1 MTNVFTMNPI
11 RVNVMSVI
19 NQRVIKKCVFIGI
32 VPNPVEA
39 ELKKIQKTKTFS
51 KDNKVLKTFYGADWY
66 NKIGI
71 AYLLDSKEKTKAKKK
86 GGDEFDFDDEDD
98 DVGHKKKIKEAQI
111 SEEEIAQLLGDDE
124 LGADVEQTI
133 DDIFTPSEELKI
145 KSSESTDTILEF
157 VIDEPFLTIYPQDKV
172 SEFKKKIYIATK
184 IPIYRQHLWFTSKA
198 ASLPMSYVMSRND
211 AAIPVNIQKV
221 SELYINGKL
230 DATVK
235 HIENIPLDINIYN
248 LGERI
253 KIEAYDNFKIM
264 EEYYQ
269 KYDVVEF
276 NIADI
281 KEFIS
286 PENRNFSEAISNSK
300 QQFNLLYYGFVMIY
314 WPMITITTFKDYLK
328 GEYNISNYYP
338 ELYPDYEKLKA
349 QLALEKNI
357 MDDTIDLTQ
366 NPKREKDLEVVTKKI
381 ASSITSATINVVYV
395 SNLKEKVIFPRNL
408 FDKFALSD
416 KVDACRCVSMHEGKT
431 FILDKTYK
439 DSSSIK
445 DMIVSEGIIFRVNPP
460 DEEFASLILIF
471 YKNGNYLIKSTWRD
485 EYNYDFADITR
496 EVKKLTDP
504 LIDEI
509 NSLKSYSL
517 YEGKSISKM
526 TKYNAKFIEIG
537 INIYYKQVFTESQF
551 AFLKFILEEFKSAGI
566 MDGRNVEKNFAEY
579 YFRKGMYKFDPR
591 RIEKISN
598 IKNYY
603 DHLSDGGIKQKW
615 FTIFEKT
622 RITKIWHRFS
632 DVKIEI
638 YGIREKEFNIFF
650 DLILSVF
657 NMYETRKKATIE
669 YYEFKKLAK
678 KKVKRT
684 LTNLKEQDPVLYDF
698 KKVYKSN
705 KVYSRICQKTYQ
717 PLLLNKEGYDLLPAD
732 QKKNI
737 VKYWNFT
744 NETDAYYQ
752 CPNPKFPYI
761 KFTTKNHPKD
771 YCIPCCK
778 KIDISKNPKDPK
790 RIIHEACL
798 KDHEYTK
805 EKKTITTGSKYIMT
819 YGKDIEVGRL
829 SKLPENSMEGIFY
842 ETFSMEHG
850 TDPSYMTSDGFYL
863 YGTNQNTSSLSDVG
877 YIYSLSHALELPLED
892 LIKKMVKEIAS
903 RKGVFNILMNG
914 RITQYIPDTETLIDY
929 ITKIFSNPKSGDFH
943 EDEIYMIPWNKLFI
957 DMAFNYLNINTILF
971 QHKKDTGDIDLR
983 LPNGLEDVND
993 YILKDKKNIIVL
1005 QKEEKY
1011 YPVYLINTELF
1022 FKLGI
1027 IEKKTFLSHDGIIK
1041 IMKGIVEKYIKT
1053 IEIKGKT
1060 HSKINLI
1067 IIKEFL
1073 EYPKMGKKFQIHRLF
1088 INHSNFCY
1096 GVQIFNIATK
1106 KYIYI
1111 PIEQS
1116 YYSFNISPNLE
1127 FKPFCRSKKE
1137 YKQSFQE
1144 LMGFVNEFN
1153 RWVDIQSVK
1162 AQIKKEQDFYP
1173 VIKVESWLVLQK
1185 SLDFQETDKIIGFK
1199 ASNLYYYFDDMSYS
1213 EAMKLRKVKL
1223 IPLLYDPDLVNN
1235 VINKRELPK
1244 PDKRTETLSYNLYKY
1259 NTYQLF
1265 LLEFLTVFEK
1275 KTNEVLRTNLKKLF
1289 IGDFTK
1295 HMNKTNSSLV
1305 EMIETT
1311 EDLMKIRLQL
1321 SDYINNHHD
1330 RKQLFLDIDNTSYEF
1345 DKIIMKKLMSMDKP
1359 ALVKELKRISNDFVK
1374 IGDVA
1379 DVKNFDFPN
1388 MYASCETQGT
1398 KNYCVGRK
1406 LIVSKEKLETFYDI
1420 LASDILN
1427 PIKQK
1432 WIFSDIMSDRVV
1444 NFLQFIQRP
1453 YEEIQISLFTTF

>member
-1 MTNVFTMNPI
+1 
-11 RVNVMSVI
+11 MSII

-32 VPNPVEA
+32 VPKPVEN
-39 ELKKIQKTKTFS
+39 ELKKIQQTKTFS
-51 KDNKVLKTFYGADWY
+51 KDNKVLTDFYGVDWY
-66 NKIGI
+66 NNIGI
-71 AYLLDSKEKTKAKKK
+71 SYLLEKQSDQVKQNAQNKQSKNPKK
-86 GGDEFDFDDEDD
+86 GGDEFDFDEEDD
-98 DVGHKKKIKEAQI
+98 DGHQKKMKEAQI
-111 SEEEIAQLLGDDE
+111 SEEEISQLLGEDD

-133 DDIFTPSEELKI
+133 DDIFTMGTEIKI

-157 VIDEPFLTIYPQDKV
+157 IIDEPFLTVYPQDKV

-184 IPIYRQHLWFTSKA
+184 IPIYRQHLWFVSKA
-198 ASLPMSYVMSRND
+198 ASLPMSYVLSRNE
-211 AAIPVNIQKV
+211 ASISVNIQNV
-221 SELYINGKL
+221 SDLYTNGKL
-230 DATVK
+230 DANAK
-235 HIENIPLDINIYN
+235 QIENIPLNINIYN
-248 LGERI
+248 IGDRV

-286 PENRNFSEAISNSK
+286 SENRNFVESIINSK

-328 GEYNISNYYP
+328 GESNISNYYP
-338 ELYPDYEKLKA
+338 ELFPDYEKLKA
-349 QLALEKNI
+349 QLVLEKNI
-357 MDDTIDLTQ
+357 MDDTLDLTQ
-366 NPKREKDLEVVTKKI
+366 NPARKKDLEVVTKKI
-381 ASSITSATINVVYV
+381 TSSITSATINVVYV

-416 KVDACRCVSMHEGKT
+416 KIDACRCITQHDGKT

-439 DSSSIK
+439 ESSSIK
-445 DMIVSEGIIFRVNPP
+445 DMIMAEGIIFRVNPP
-460 DEEFASLILIF
+460 NEEFASLILIF

-485 EYNYDFADITR
+485 EHNYNFADITR

-517 YEGKSISKM
+517 YEGKSIAKI

-551 AFLKFILEEFKSAGI
+551 AFLKFILEEFKNAGI
-566 MDGRNVEKNFAEY
+566 MDARNVEKNFAEY
-579 YFRKGMYKFDPR
+579 YFRKGMYKFDPK

-603 DHLSDGGIKQKW
+603 DYLSDGVIKQKW

-622 RITKIWHRFS
+622 RITKVWHRFS
-632 DVKIEI
+632 DIKIEI

-650 DLILSVF
+650 DLVLSVF
-657 NMYETRKKATIE
+657 NMYETRKKTTIE
-669 YYEFKKLAK
+669 DYEFKKLAK
-678 KKVKRT
+678 KKVRRT

-698 KKVYKSN
+698 KKMYKSN

-717 PLLLNKEGYDLLPAD
+717 PLLLNKEGYESLPAN
-732 QKKNI
+732 QKENI

-778 KIDISKNPKDPK
+778 KIDISKDPKDPK
-790 RIIHEACL
+790 RLIHDLCL
-798 KDHEYTK
+798 KNHEYTK

-829 SKLPENSMEGIFY
+829 SKLPENSMEMIFY

-863 YGTNQNTSSLSDVG
+863 YGTNQNTSALSDVG
-877 YIYSLSHALELPLED
+877 YVYSLAHALELPLEN
-892 LIKKMVKEIAS
+892 LIKTLVKEIS
-903 RKGVFNILMNG
+903 TKKGVFNILMNG
-914 RITQYIPDTETLIDY
+914 RITQYIPNIETLIDY
-929 ITKIFSNPKSGDFH
+929 LMKIFSNSQSGDFH
-943 EDEIYMIPWNKLFI
+943 GNDVYIIPWNKIFI

-971 QHKKDTGDIDLR
+971 QHKKNTGDIDLR

-1011 YPVYLINTELF
+1011 YPIYLINTDLF

-1060 HSKINLI
+1060 HSKVNLI

-1073 EYPKMGKKFQIHRLF
+1073 ADPKMGKKFKIHVLF

-1096 GVQIFNIATK
+1096 GVQLFNTASN
-1106 KYIYI
+1106 KYVYV

-1116 YYSFNISPNLE
+1116 YYSFDISPNLE

-1137 YKQSFQE
+1137 YSQSFQE
-1144 LMGFVNEFN
+1144 LMGFINEFN
-1153 RWVDIQSVK
+1153 RWIDVQSVK
-1162 AQIKKEQDFYP
+1162 AQIKKEHDFYP

-1199 ASNLYYYFDDMSYS
+1199 SSNLYYYFNDMDYS
-1213 EAMKLRKVKL
+1213 EAIKIRKVKL

-1235 VINKRELPK
+1235 SIHKRDPPK
-1244 PDKRTETLSYNLYKY
+1244 PDKRTETLVYNLYKY
-1259 NTYQLF
+1259 NIYQLF
-1265 LLEFLTVFEK
+1265 LLEFLNVFEK
-1275 KTNEVLRTNLKKLF
+1275 KNNEVLRTKLKKLF

-1295 HMNKTNSSLV
+1295 QMNKTNIALL
-1305 EMIETT
+1305 EMLETT

-1345 DKIIMKKLMSMDKP
+1345 DKIVMKKLMLMEKP
-1359 ALVKELKRISNDFVK
+1359 ALVKELKSISNDFVK
-1374 IGDVA
+1374 VGEVTS
-1379 DVKNFDFPN
+1379 VKDFDFPN

-1398 KNYCVGRK
+1398 KNYCNGKK
-1406 LIVSKEKLETFYDI
+1406 LIIPKEKLEIFYDI
-1420 LASDILN
+1420 LAGDILN

-1432 WIFSDIMSDRVV
+1432 WIFSDIMSNRVV
-1444 NFLQFIQRP
+1444 NFLQFIQRQ
-1453 YEEIQISLFTTF
+1453 YEDIRISLFFID